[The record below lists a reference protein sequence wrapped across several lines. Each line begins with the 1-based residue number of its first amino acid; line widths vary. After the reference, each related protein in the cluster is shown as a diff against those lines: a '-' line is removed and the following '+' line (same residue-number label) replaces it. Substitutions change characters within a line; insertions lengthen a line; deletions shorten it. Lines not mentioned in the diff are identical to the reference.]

1 MGTGSINSHSKVS
14 ELGIMQARVMWLEND
29 PQGLCEILLCVE
41 KKGKDGKIGYEKHM
55 AYLVTFWSRLFVG
68 RFYIWH
74 AKDFHFIFC
83 ENT

>member
-14 ELGIMQARVMWLEND
+14 ELGIMQAREMWLEND
-29 PQGLCEILLCVE
+29 PQGLCEILLC
-41 KKGKDGKIGYEKHM
+41 GRYGKIGYEKHV

-68 RFYIWH
+68 RLYIWH
-74 AKDFHFIFC
+74 DKDFHFIFC